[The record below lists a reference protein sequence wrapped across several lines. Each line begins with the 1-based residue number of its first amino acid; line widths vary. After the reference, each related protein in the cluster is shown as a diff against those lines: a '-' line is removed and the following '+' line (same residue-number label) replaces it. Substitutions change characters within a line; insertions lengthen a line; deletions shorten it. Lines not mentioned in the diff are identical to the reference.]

1 MFGVKVKYFILRIL
15 IFFLELILFDFIR
28 FILVVGILLRFNDK
42 CIICNMRE
50 ILKYIFF
57 VFCDVEELFFV
68 LGLLS

>member
-1 MFGVKVKYFILRIL
+1 MEVILY
-15 IFFLELILFDFIR
+15 DFIR
-28 FILVVGILLRFNDK
+28 FILVKGILLRFIYK